1 MLWPWHYVM
10 LIKKVSSERPV
21 NGRAEQG
28 NEALDLLA
36 SLREIDGA
44 VSYGVFLRVS
54 EPIHGVQ
61 ASNCF
66 YVSRTRPGEGRA
78 RGPRRR
84 NGSSEL
90 RERGMLFRLI
100 GRRNPCCFDSFDQL
114 ESASR
119 TAGMQRDDC
128 GVPDLQADLDGT
140 DRGKGGDE

>member
-10 LIKKVSSERPV
+10 LIEKVSSERPV

-54 EPIHGVQ
+54 EAIHGVQ

-66 YVSRTRPGEGRA
+66 YVPRARPGEGRA
-78 RGPRRR
+78 RCPRRG
-84 NGSSEL
+84 NGPTEL
-90 RERGMLFRLI
+90 RERGLLLGLI
-100 GRRNPCCFDSFDQL
+100 G
-114 ESASR
+114 
-119 TAGMQRDDC
+119 
-128 GVPDLQADLDGT
+128 
-140 DRGKGGDE
+140 